1 MSSAKALTLSTSEA
15 SSSIQIETVKLNEAM
30 NTAETDFKDG
40 NDEIL
45 MKLKTD
51 KASALEEINF
61 AG

>member
-1 MSSAKALTLSTSEA
+1 
-15 SSSIQIETVKLNEAM
+15 M

-51 KASALEEINF
+51 KKSALEEINF